1 MNNTIK
7 NGDTVTVHY
16 TGKLDDGSVFD
27 TSKAE
32 GREPLTA
39 PLGQEQL
46 IPGFEAALIGMAIG
60 ESKTITLEPSDAYGD
75 YSEEMVVSVPLEHM
89 PGEIAEGTYLQINT
103 PYGPQIVT
111 VKSVNE
117 EAGVAMIDHNHALA
131 GKRLTFDLEI
141 VSFETAEVTEE
152 K

>member
-1 MNNTIK
+1 MKTI
-7 NGDTVTVHY
+7 NSGDTVTVHY

-32 GREPLTA
+32 GRDPLTA

-46 IPGFEAALIGMAIG
+46 IPGFEAALIGMSVG
-60 ESKTITLEPSDAYGD
+60 ESKTFTLEPAEAYGE
-75 YSEEMVVSVPLEHM
+75 YSDEMIVAVPLDHM
-89 PGEIAEGTYLQINT
+89 PGEVTEGMHLQINT

-111 VKSVNE
+111 VKTINE
-117 EAGVAMIDHNHALA
+117 AEKVAMIDHNHALA
-131 GKRLTFDLEI
+131 GKRLTFEVEV
-141 VSFETAEVTEE
+141 VSFEPATVTEE